1 LADKQV
7 WESFEQIKTAF
18 KLPREADDL
27 REARRLLRSKLKKIH
42 PDATNGEFSSDFHE
56 AEFHRIQGA
65 IDYLDKAMTPGLPT
79 VTRDALLVATEF
91 SDAIV
96 STLREGRDK
105 DRELERGKQ
114 LQERQK
120 RANDQLD
127 AEVRKRYRF
136 YKIVAGVVAAFFG
149 FLSLFPEKFTTH
161 PVFLAFSQ
169 FTSALDITISLAML
183 YIMAAAAL
191 AVIYLFWEEQRL
203 LNQKKQFL
211 SDAGIERIVKSKGF
225 ATRLGP
231 MGGFTRADLVSVLE
245 EHKISRDH
253 NVLHDV
259 ADLIIEKLLIRNAA
273 KKIDKPSL
281 NDIYELDFGVYID
294 IRPEKK

>member
-1 LADKQV
+1 MTTKPT
-7 WESFEQIKTAF
+7 WESFEQIKIAF
-18 KLPREADDL
+18 KLPRESDDL
-27 REARRLLRSKLKKIH
+27 REARRILRSRLKKIH
-42 PDATNGEFSSDFHE
+42 PDATNGEFSSEFHE

-65 IDYLDKAMTPGLPT
+65 IEFLDKALTPGLPT

-96 STLREGRDK
+96 TTLREGRDK

-114 LQERQK
+114 LQDRQK

-127 AEVRKRYRF
+127 AEIRKRYRF
-136 YKIVAGVVAAFFG
+136 YKIAAGVVAAFFG

-169 FTSALDITISLAML
+169 FTNALDITISLAML
-183 YIMAAAAL
+183 YIMIAAAL
-191 AVIYLFWEEQRL
+191 AVLYLFWEEQRL
-203 LNQKKQFL
+203 INQKKQYL
-211 SDAGIERIVKSKGF
+211 SDAGIERIVKSKAF
-225 ATRLGP
+225 STRLGP

-259 ADLIIEKLLIRNAA
+259 ADLIIEKLLIRKAA
-273 KKIDKPSL
+273 KKIEKPSI
-281 NDIYELDFGVYID
+281 NDIFELDFGVYID